1 MRLVLCGLMLV
12 VVPVVAFG
20 PLAAEEPANAAP
32 IIYECKDADGN
43 VSFQDDPCPVAPP
56 KPKAA
61 PKPKPAAKAKPE
73 ATPKAAA
80 KTSAAAKPPDATKT
94 LAGTKLSATT
104 KPAEKAKPKRALLP
118 PLTLPAPPSG
128 RIDPRWATPESALR
142 TFVTAVNAGDRA
154 LAVSCLTS
162 SALADLGPGA
172 DALPLEALQEEVGT
186 FTGYVPE
193 GDLGPYW
200 SIRALREGGRPK
212 WIFFERTGSGEW
224 KIGGI

>member
-118 PLTLPAPPSG
+118 PLTLPAPPAG
-128 RIDPRWATPESALR
+128 CLCTARSACLPANTR
-142 TFVTAVNAGDRA
+142 S
-154 LAVSCLTS
+154 VS
-162 SALADLGPGA
+162 
-172 DALPLEALQEEVGT
+172 
-186 FTGYVPE
+186 
-193 GDLGPYW
+193 W
-200 SIRALREGGRPK
+200 S
-212 WIFFERTGSGEW
+212 RTGTAAPAASSSST
-224 KIGGI
+224 